1 MRKTILLGVM
11 LVLTATSFV
20 SCKKEY
26 SCECEKIY
34 TGSSGSYTYDD
45 GIYTY
50 KDTRARAEDRCA
62 KNEETGT
69 DLAGNYSRECEIK

>member
-1 MRKTILLGVM
+1 MKKAILFGFLLSVVS
-11 LVLTATSFV
+11 LSFI
-20 SCKKEY
+20 SCKEEY

-34 TGSSGSYTYDD
+34 TGSSGSFSYDD

-69 DLAGNYSRECEIK
+69 DLGGNYTRECEIK